1 MAALASRTQERE
13 RSAWA
18 VIAPVVRKYV
28 LGSRRITWLVVLGV
42 LAGMLAAAA
51 SGFGLPFMIRYVF
64 PVVFGEA
71 QPPAPIHAWLEAHVP
86 AEDMADAILWSAALL
101 IPFIMAV
108 RSIATY
114 LNAYLLTK
122 AGMLALSD
130 MRTDTFAR
138 LQWLSFSFLDR
149 NRRGELMTVV
159 IQYTQNIQQGIITI
173 LNDVLIQPF
182 ILVAAVGYLL
192 FAALTSHE
200 SSMLLGNLIISAA
213 VIPVI
218 HFVGK
223 KLVKHVRKSL
233 MGMNIITATIEE
245 TLSAQR
251 EVRAFNLEK
260 RQEGLLQDAIRYFNR
275 VLMRIAVWQ
284 QLLTPLVEIVTALA
298 LSFALY
304 RGAQDGLTL
313 EQFTAIATAFYFCY
327 DPVKRLGATANC
339 CQMVRVGIEG
349 VNKVL
354 LAKDET
360 PEPAAPQP
368 LPQPTQ
374 GAVEFRNVNFS
385 YVEDTPVLRDISV
398 SVPPGQVV
406 ALVGPSGSGKTTF
419 INLVCRFYDPDSGSV
434 SIDGVDVRNLT
445 RADRTRAIGLVS
457 QFSALFRGTIRE
469 NILVGNPDA
478 DDAAVERAAERA
490 RVNEFA
496 LEDPAGYDRMLEEG
510 GSGLSGGQ
518 RQRVSI
524 ARAFLK
530 NAPILILDEATS
542 ALDMKSEAAI
552 QGSLQELAQGH
563 TTFIIAHRFSTIRMA
578 SRILVFESGRIVAD
592 GSHARLYE
600 SCVLYR
606 HLYDEQVRQE
616 KHGKESAC

>member
-1 MAALASRTQERE
+1 MANGTQERE
-13 RSAWA
+13 ESAWA
-18 VIAPVVRKYV
+18 VISPVVRRYV
-28 LGSRRITWLVVLGV
+28 LGSPRIRRQVVLGV
-42 LAGMLAAAA
+42 LAGMVAAAA

-71 QPPAPIHAWLEAHVP
+71 QPPEAVRAWLEAHV
-86 AEDMADAILWSAALL
+86 AADEMSSAVLWSAALL
-101 IPFIMAV
+101 IPLIMAV
-108 RSIATY
+108 RGVATY

-130 MRTDTFAR
+130 MRTEIFAR
-138 LQWLSFSFLDR
+138 LQWLSFSFHDR
-149 NRRGELMTVV
+149 KKRGDLMTVV
-159 IQYTQNIQQGIITI
+159 VQYTQNIQQGLITI
-173 LNDVLIQPF
+173 LNDILIQPF

-192 FAALTSHE
+192 FAALTSRE
-200 SSMLLGNLIISAA
+200 SAMLLGNLIISAA

-233 MGMNIITATIEE
+233 VGMNIITSTIEE

-260 RQEGLLQDAIRYFNR
+260 RQEGLLQEAIRYFNR
-275 VLMRIAVWQ
+275 MLMRIAIWQ
-284 QLLTPLVEIVTALA
+284 HLLTPLVEIVTALA

-339 CQMVRVGIEG
+339 CQMVRAGIEG
-349 VNKVL
+349 VNEIL
-354 LAKDET
+354 HAKDET

-368 LPQPTQ
+368 LPQPTR
-374 GAVEFRNVNFS
+374 GAVDFRNVCFG
-385 YVEDTPVLRDISV
+385 YVEDTPVLHDITV

-434 SIDGVDVRNLT
+434 SIDGVDVRALA
-445 RADRTRAIGLVS
+445 RAERTRAVGLVS

-469 NILVGNPDA
+469 NIRVGDPGA
-478 DDAAVERAAERA
+478 DDGSVERAAERA
-490 RVNEFA
+490 KVDEFA
-496 LEDPAGYDRMLEEG
+496 NADPAGYDRMLEEG
-510 GSGLSGGQ
+510 GNGLSGGQ

-552 QGSLQELAQGH
+552 QGALQELAQGH

-592 GSHARLYE
+592 GPHAELYE
-600 SCVLYR
+600 SCALYR
-606 HLYDEQVRQE
+606 HLYDEQVQRE
-616 KHGKESAC
+616 EHGKESAC

>member
-1 MAALASRTQERE
+1 MSALANGTQKRE
-13 RSAWA
+13 ESAWA
-18 VIAPVVRKYV
+18 VISPVVRRYV
-28 LGSRRITWLVVLGV
+28 LGSPRIMRCVVPGV
-42 LAGMLAAAA
+42 LAGMVAAAV

-71 QPPAPIHAWLEAHVP
+71 QPPEAVRAWLEAHV
-86 AEDMADAILWSAALL
+86 AADDMAAAVLWSAALL
-101 IPFIMAV
+101 IPLIMAV
-108 RSIATY
+108 RGVATY

-130 MRTDTFAR
+130 MRTEIFAR
-138 LQWLSFSFLDR
+138 LQWLSFSFHDR
-149 NRRGELMTVV
+149 KKRGDLMTVV
-159 IQYTQNIQQGIITI
+159 VQYTQNIQQGLITI
-173 LNDVLIQPF
+173 LNDILIQPF

-192 FAALTSHE
+192 FAALTSRE
-200 SSMLLGNLIISAA
+200 SAMLLGNLIISAA

-233 MGMNIITATIEE
+233 VGMNIITSTIEE

-260 RQEGLLQDAIRYFNR
+260 RQEGLLQEAIRYFNR
-275 VLMRIAVWQ
+275 MLMRIAIWQ
-284 QLLTPLVEIVTALA
+284 HLLTPLVEIVTALA

-339 CQMVRVGIEG
+339 CQMVRAGIEG
-349 VNKVL
+349 VNEIL
-354 LAKDET
+354 HAEDET

-368 LPQPTQ
+368 LPQPTR
-374 GAVEFRNVNFS
+374 GAVDFRNVCFG
-385 YVEDTPVLRDISV
+385 YVEDTPVLRDITV

-445 RADRTRAIGLVS
+445 RAERTRAIGLVS

-469 NILVGNPDA
+469 NIRVGNPDA
-478 DDAAVERAAERA
+478 DDDSVERAAERA
-490 RVNEFA
+490 KVDDFA
-496 LEDPAGYDRMLEEG
+496 NADPAGYDRMLEEG
-510 GSGLSGGQ
+510 GNGLSGGQ

-552 QGSLQELAQGH
+552 QGALQELAQGH

-578 SRILVFESGRIVAD
+578 SRILVFDSGRIVAD
-592 GSHARLYE
+592 GPHAELYE

-606 HLYDEQVRQE
+606 HLYDEQVRRE
-616 KHGKESAC
+616 EHGKESAC

>member
-1 MAALASRTQERE
+1 MANGTQKRE
-13 RSAWA
+13 ESAWA
-18 VIAPVVRKYV
+18 VISPVVRRYV
-28 LGSRRITWLVVLGV
+28 LGSPRIMRCVVPGV
-42 LAGMLAAAA
+42 LAGMVAAAA

-71 QPPAPIHAWLEAHVP
+71 QPPEAVRVWLEAHV
-86 AEDMADAILWSAALL
+86 AADDMAAAVLWSAALL
-101 IPFIMAV
+101 IPLIMAV
-108 RSIATY
+108 RGVATY

-130 MRTDTFAR
+130 MRTEIFAR
-138 LQWLSFSFLDR
+138 LQWLSFSFHDR
-149 NRRGELMTVV
+149 KKRGDLMTVV
-159 IQYTQNIQQGIITI
+159 VQYTQNIQQGLITI
-173 LNDVLIQPF
+173 LNDILIQPF

-192 FAALTSHE
+192 FAALTSRE
-200 SSMLLGNLIISAA
+200 SAMLLGNLIISAA

-233 MGMNIITATIEE
+233 VGMNIITSTIEE

-260 RQEGLLQDAIRYFNR
+260 RQESLLQEAIRYFNR
-275 VLMRIAVWQ
+275 MLMRIAIWQ
-284 QLLTPLVEIVTALA
+284 HLLTPLVEIVTALA

-339 CQMVRVGIEG
+339 CQMVRAGIEG
-349 VNKVL
+349 VNEIL
-354 LAKDET
+354 HAKDET

-368 LPQPTQ
+368 LPQPTR
-374 GAVEFRNVNFS
+374 GAVDFRNVCFG
-385 YVEDTPVLRDISV
+385 YVEDTPVLHDITV

-445 RADRTRAIGLVS
+445 RAERTRAIGLVS

-469 NILVGNPDA
+469 NIRVGNPDA
-478 DDAAVERAAERA
+478 DDGSVERAAERA
-490 RVNEFA
+490 KVDEFA
-496 LEDPAGYDRMLEEG
+496 NADPAGYDRMLEEG
-510 GSGLSGGQ
+510 GNGLSGGQ

-552 QGSLQELAQGH
+552 QGALQELAQGH

-578 SRILVFESGRIVAD
+578 HRILVFDHGRIIAD
-592 GSHARLYE
+592 GPHDQLYAT
-600 SCVLYR
+600 CPLYKE
-606 HLYDEQVRQE
+606 LYDRQ
-616 KHGKESAC
+616 GV

>member
-1 MAALASRTQERE
+1 MANGTQKRE
-13 RSAWA
+13 ESAWA
-18 VIAPVVRKYV
+18 VISPVVRRYV
-28 LGSRRITWLVVLGV
+28 LGSPRIMRCVVSGV
-42 LAGMLAAAA
+42 LAGMVAAAA

-71 QPPAPIHAWLEAHVP
+71 QPPEAVRMWLEAHV
-86 AEDMADAILWSAALL
+86 AADDMAAAVLWSAALL
-101 IPFIMAV
+101 IPLVMAV
-108 RSIATY
+108 RGVATY

-130 MRTDTFAR
+130 MRTEIFAR
-138 LQWLSFSFLDR
+138 LQWLSFSFHDR
-149 NRRGELMTVV
+149 KKRGDLMTVV
-159 IQYTQNIQQGIITI
+159 VQYTQNIQQGLITI
-173 LNDVLIQPF
+173 LNDILIQPF

-192 FAALTSHE
+192 FAALTSRE
-200 SSMLLGNLIISAA
+200 SAMLLGNLIISAA

-233 MGMNIITATIEE
+233 VGMNIITSTIEE

-260 RQEGLLQDAIRYFNR
+260 RQEGLLQQAIRYFNR
-275 VLMRIAVWQ
+275 MLMHIAIWQ
-284 QLLTPLVEIVTALA
+284 HLLTPLVEIVTALA

-339 CQMVRVGIEG
+339 CQMVRAGIEG
-349 VNKVL
+349 VNEIL
-354 LAKDET
+354 HAKDET

-368 LPQPTQ
+368 LPQPTR
-374 GAVEFRNVNFS
+374 GAVDFRNVCFG
-385 YVEDTPVLRDISV
+385 YVEDTPVLHDITV

-434 SIDGVDVRNLT
+434 SIDGVDVRQLT
-445 RADRTRAIGLVS
+445 RAERTRAIGLVS

-469 NILVGNPDA
+469 NIRVGNPGA

-490 RVNEFA
+490 KVDEFA
-496 LEDPAGYDRMLEEG
+496 NADPAGYDRMLEEG
-510 GSGLSGGQ
+510 GNGLSGGQ

-552 QGSLQELAQGH
+552 QGALQELAQGH

-578 SRILVFESGRIVAD
+578 SRILVFDSGRIVAD
-592 GSHARLYE
+592 GPHAELYE
-600 SCVLYR
+600 SCALYR
-606 HLYDEQVRQE
+606 HLYDEQVQHE
-616 KHGKESAC
+616 EHGKESAC

>member
-1 MAALASRTQERE
+1 MANNPQERE
-13 RSAWA
+13 QSAWA

-28 LGSRRITWLVVLGV
+28 LGSRRITALVVLGV
-42 LAGMLAAAA
+42 LAGMVAAAA

-71 QPPAPIHAWLEAHVP
+71 QPPAAVHAWLQAHVA
-86 AEDMADAILWSAALL
+86 AEDMAGAILWSAALL
-101 IPFIMAV
+101 IPLVMAV
-108 RSIATY
+108 RSVATY

-122 AGMLALSD
+122 AGMLALAD
-130 MRTDTFAR
+130 MRTDIFAR

-149 NRRGELMTVV
+149 HKRGDLMTVV
-159 IQYTQNIQQGIITI
+159 IQYTQNIQQGMITI
-173 LNDVLIQPF
+173 LNDLLIQPF
-182 ILVAAVGYLL
+182 ILMAAAGYLL
-192 FAALTSHE
+192 FAALTSRE
-200 SSMLLGNLIISAA
+200 SAMLLGNIIISAA

-233 MGMNIITATIEE
+233 EGMNIVTSTIEE

-260 RQEGLLQDAIRYFNR
+260 RQEGLLQEAIRYFNR
-275 VLMRIAVWQ
+275 MLMRVAVWQ
-284 QLLTPLVEIVTALA
+284 HLLTPLVEIVTALA

-313 EQFTAIATAFYFCY
+313 EQFSAIATAFYFCY

-339 CQMVRVGIEG
+339 CQMVRAGIEG
-349 VNKVL
+349 VNEIL
-354 LAKDET
+354 HAKDET

-368 LPQPTQ
+368 LPQPTR
-374 GAVEFRNVNFS
+374 GAVDFRNVCFG
-385 YVEDTPVLRDISV
+385 YVEDTPVLHDITV

-445 RADRTRAIGLVS
+445 RAERTRAIGLVS

-469 NILVGNPDA
+469 NIRVGNPDA
-478 DDAAVERAAERA
+478 DNGSVERAAERA
-490 RVNEFA
+490 KVDEFA
-496 LEDPAGYDRMLEEG
+496 NADPAGYDRMLEEG
-510 GSGLSGGQ
+510 GNGLSGGQ

-552 QGSLQELAQGH
+552 QGALQELAQGH

-578 SRILVFESGRIVAD
+578 SRILVFDSGRIVAD
-592 GSHARLYE
+592 GPHAELYE

-606 HLYDEQVRQE
+606 HLYDEQVRRE
-616 KHGKESAC
+616 EHGKESAC